1 MAVIEGLGNIEGL
14 SQAELAGLQIHKT
27 AFSASAVIGKVL
39 TYVALIAYSLFSL
52 LPIYWTFTLA
62 FKAES
67 EIYTKTP
74 KLFGFLTTMDN
85 WKEVFA
91 GPASLTG
98 VDFIQAITNS
108 LLVTI
113 PAVFIALLLG
123 TPVAYVLARYNF
135 KQKGDIHFFYLSLY
149 FMPPLLIIIPLF
161 VLYNKIHLYNTYW
174 GMWLV
179 LQLIT
184 LPLVVLIMLGFF
196 KDIPVEIE
204 QSAKVDGASGT
215 WTFWR
220 IILPLVRPGLVAT
233 GFLCFI
239 FSWNNYLFSSLLT
252 SGEHQTAVV
261 RLTLYRTFTGM
272 MWGPMSGA
280 VLLTVVPVLI
290 LAIAIQKYL
299 VRGLTLGAVKG

>member
-1 MAVIEGLGNIEGL
+1 MAAIQGLSNINGL

-27 AFSASAVIGKVL
+27 AFNPAAFIGKVL

-52 LPIYWTFTLA
+52 LPIYWTATLA
-62 FKAES
+62 FKVES

-74 KLFGFLTTMDN
+74 KLWGFETTMDN

-91 GPASLTG
+91 GPASITG

-108 LLVTI
+108 LIITI
-113 PAVFIALLLG
+113 PAVLLALALG
-123 TPVAYVLARYNF
+123 TPVAYSLARYNF
-135 KQKGDIHFFYLSLY
+135 KGKGDVHFFYLSLY
-149 FMPPLLIIIPLF
+149 FMPPLLILIPLF
-161 VLYNKIHLYNTYW
+161 VLYNKIHLYNTYL

-179 LQLIT
+179 LQLIC

-196 KDIPVEIE
+196 KDIPIEIE
-204 QSAKVDGASGT
+204 QSARVDGASGI
-215 WTFWR
+215 WVFWR
-220 IILPLVRPGLVAT
+220 IILPLVRPGLLAT
-233 GFLCFI
+233 AFLCTI
-239 FSWNNYLFSSLLT
+239 FSWNNYLYSYLLT

-261 RLTLYRTFTGM
+261 RLTLYRTFTGIV
-272 MWGPMSGA
+272 WGPMSGA
-280 VLLTVVPVLI
+280 ILLTVVPVLI